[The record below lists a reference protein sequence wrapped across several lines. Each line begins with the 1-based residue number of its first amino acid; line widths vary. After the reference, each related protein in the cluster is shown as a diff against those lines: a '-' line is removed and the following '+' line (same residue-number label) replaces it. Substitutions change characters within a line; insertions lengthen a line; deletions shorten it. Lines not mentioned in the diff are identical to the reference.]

1 MIHFDL
7 KALVRF
13 KQAVTLDTE
22 KKVSAAWG
30 GVSTPSP
37 SCLIRQPVTFRE
49 TPGPSRWP
57 RLL

>member
-7 KALVRF
+7 KALIRF
-13 KQAVTLDTE
+13 KQAVTLNTE

-49 TPGPSRWP
+49 TLGPSRWP